1 MTICCRQDDI
11 WHILFLSVF
20 ATALWN
26 TKWNFCIVVKRS
38 VLKPAHFLSHFSEYY
53 FSEENLVRD
62 FFLRRKMDSDG
73 YLPITLIASFHR
85 VQALTNNFS
94 TVVEAISESDKLE
107 LHLTGFKV
115 RTKSEPLAWPISEE
129 LAADQQSLILQ
140 AVPPPPL
147 PKSQRDNPY
156 ADNLN
161 PDVAEF
167 VPSDEVR
174 ELVMKGESVK

>member
-1 MTICCRQDDI
+1 MS
-11 WHILFLSVF
+11 L
-20 ATALWN
+20 
-26 TKWNFCIVVKRS
+26 
-38 VLKPAHFLSHFSEYY
+38 PFSEYY

-62 FFLRRKMDSDG
+62 FFLRRKMDSEG

-94 TVVEAISESDKLE
+94 TVVEAISESDNLE

-115 RTKSEPLAWPISEE
+115 RTKNEPLTWPIHEE
-129 LAADQQSLILQ
+129 LAADQQSSILQ

-147 PKSQRDNPY
+147 PKSMRDAPQH

-174 ELVMKGESVK
+174 ELVMRGESMK